1 MQVVNLEALMKET
14 KSVIMERT
22 QKVVEVE
29 ALVMKIVVVIINDT
43 RKYTYMRM
51 VPRGEIRGHHPL
63 GLLFTESSEK
73 VWSSLH
79 QEVNSMA
86 VKRTTKPNS
95 TGRNG
100 PYD

>member
-1 MQVVNLEALMKET
+1 MQVVKLEALMRET

-22 QKVVEVE
+22 QKVVEV
-29 ALVMKIVVVIINDT
+29 ALAMKIVVVIINNT

-63 GLLFTESSEK
+63 VLLFTESSEK
-73 VWSSLH
+73 VWSPLH

-86 VKRTTKPNS
+86 VKRTTRPNS
-95 TGRNG
+95 TERNG